1 MMILFK
7 NNHILAIAL
16 PSLRISPL
24 LIIRIA
30 AIVLLYAVAVLFTV
44 IYIQSIGSGI
54 GIFSGLFHVTLISQ
68 SLETFFYVVGA
79 LILMPWSLSNAPQI
93 KEYPLIILFTVL
105 GGSLLLSSA
114 DLVSMY
120 LSIELQSFAVY
131 VLASIYKDSES
142 ATSAGLKYFLL
153 GGLSSCLILLGC
165 GLIYTYTGLTN
176 LESIYTLI
184 SVSEGH
190 NLVQGIVLG
199 LVLTGVGF
207 LFKVAAAPFHNWA
220 PDVYN
225 DVPTIVTTWLTVM
238 PKITIL
244 IFLLD
249 LQSGSI
255 IASLPVIEASMPA
268 FITDVSAAHNSAFYV
283 FKNLLLICSVL
294 SLIIGTVVGL
304 AQHKIKRLFAYSTIS
319 HVGFLLLS
327 MAINTEQSLESF
339 LFYLVQYSL
348 TNVNTFFILLAF
360 GYVLFG
366 AKAQDKNKSNTVN
379 SQNISDIELISDL
392 KGQFFNQPI
401 LSLSFAI
408 CLFSMAGVPPLLGF
422 FGKQSVLYASMS
434 TGYYFLSLVAI
445 VVSVIS
451 ASYYL
456 RIIRVVFFD
465 ASTNSTT
472 TNSTVATESTIAN
485 KVLANA
491 ELMNKSI
498 IQNSHSFV
506 IAILTLSI
514 VLFFIKPTLVLNSIQ
529 LLALSMY
536 NI

>member
-1 MMILFK
+1 MVLIFFQ
-7 NNHILAIAL
+7 NIIAIAL

-24 LIIRIA
+24 LLIRIA
-30 AIVLLYAVAVLFTV
+30 TIALLYAAALSFNVV
-44 IYIQSIGSGI
+44 YIQSIGSGI

-68 SLETFFYVVGA
+68 SIETFFYLVGA
-79 LILMPWSLSNAPQI
+79 LILMPWSLSNVPQI
-93 KEYPLIILFTVL
+93 KEYPLVILFTVL

-207 LFKVAAAPFHNWA
+207 LFKIAAAPFHNWS

-255 IASLPVIEASMPA
+255 ITSLPIIETSMPA
-268 FITDVSAAHNSAFYV
+268 FLTDLSAAHGADFYV
-283 FKNLLLICSVL
+283 FKNLLLICSAL
-294 SLIIGTVVGL
+294 SLIM
-304 AQHKIKRLFAYSTIS
+304 YS
-319 HVGFLLLS
+319 
-327 MAINTEQSLESF
+327 
-339 LFYLVQYSL
+339 
-348 TNVNTFFILLAF
+348 
-360 GYVLFG
+360 
-366 AKAQDKNKSNTVN
+366 
-379 SQNISDIELISDL
+379 
-392 KGQFFNQPI
+392 
-401 LSLSFAI
+401 
-408 CLFSMAGVPPLLGF
+408 CW
-422 FGKQSVLYASMS
+422 ASS
-434 TGYYFLSLVAI
+434 T
-445 VVSVIS
+445 
-451 ASYYL
+451 
-456 RIIRVVFFD
+456 
-465 ASTNSTT
+465 
-472 TNSTVATESTIAN
+472 
-485 KVLANA
+485 
-491 ELMNKSI
+491 
-498 IQNSHSFV
+498 
-506 IAILTLSI
+506 
-514 VLFFIKPTLVLNSIQ
+514 
-529 LLALSMY
+529 
-536 NI
+536 

>member
-1 MMILFK
+1 
-7 NNHILAIAL
+7 
-16 PSLRISPL
+16 
-24 LIIRIA
+24 
-30 AIVLLYAVAVLFTV
+30 
-44 IYIQSIGSGI
+44 
-54 GIFSGLFHVTLISQ
+54 
-68 SLETFFYVVGA
+68 
-79 LILMPWSLSNAPQI
+79 
-93 KEYPLIILFTVL
+93 
-105 GGSLLLSSA
+105 
-114 DLVSMY
+114 
-120 LSIELQSFAVY
+120 
-131 VLASIYKDSES
+131 
-142 ATSAGLKYFLL
+142 
-153 GGLSSCLILLGC
+153 
-165 GLIYTYTGLTN
+165 
-176 LESIYTLI
+176 
-184 SVSEGH
+184 
-190 NLVQGIVLG
+190 
-199 LVLTGVGF
+199 
-207 LFKVAAAPFHNWA
+207 
-220 PDVYN
+220 
-225 DVPTIVTTWLTVM
+225 M

-255 IASLPVIEASMPA
+255 IASLPTIEASVPA
-268 FITDVSAAHNSAFYV
+268 FITDVSAAHSASSFYV

-304 AQHKIKRLFAYSTIS
+304 AQHQIKRLFAYSTIS

-379 SQNISDIELISDL
+379 SQNASDIELISDL
-392 KGQFFNQPI
+392 KGQFLNQPI
-401 LSLSFAI
+401 LSLSFAV

-456 RIIRVVFFD
+456 RIIRVIFFD
-465 ASTNSTT
+465 ASTDSTT
-472 TNSTVATESTIAN
+472 TNSTVATESTISN

-514 VLFFIKPTLVLNSIQ
+514 ILFFIKPTLVLNSIQ

>member
-1 MMILFK
+1 MGENSTSVGVMLLACIIT
-7 NNHILAIAL
+7 NILAIAL

-24 LIIRIA
+24 LLIRIA
-30 AIVLLYAVAVLFTV
+30 TIALLYAAALSFNVV
-44 IYIQSIGSGI
+44 YIQSIGSGI

-68 SLETFFYVVGA
+68 SIETFFYLVGA
-79 LILMPWSLSNAPQI
+79 LILMPWSLSNVPQI
-93 KEYPLIILFTVL
+93 KEYPLVILFTLL
-105 GGSLLLSSA
+105 GGSLLVSSA

-207 LFKVAAAPFHNWA
+207 LFKIAAAPFHNWA

-244 IFLLD
+244 IFLFD

-255 IASLPVIEASMPA
+255 IASLPIIEASMPS
-268 FITDVSAAHNSAFYV
+268 FITDLGAAQGADFYV

-304 AQHKIKRLFAYSTIS
+304 AQHKIKRLLAYSTIS

-327 MAINTEQSLESF
+327 LAINTEQSLESF

-366 AKAQDKNKSNTVN
+366 AKAQYRNKLNTVN
-379 SQNISDIELISDL
+379 SQNTSDIELISDL
-392 KGQFFNQPI
+392 KGQFFNQPM
-401 LSLSFAI
+401 LSLSFAV
-408 CLFSMAGVPPLLGF
+408 CLFSMAGIDIVTPVDVLIAGIFPVRIYPNSQSSRKEILAENK
-422 FGKQSVLYASMS
+422 GKMGVYRWFNNI
-434 TGYYFLSLVAI
+434 TRK
-445 VVSVIS
+445 
-451 ASYYL
+451 SY
-456 RIIRVVFFD
+456 
-465 ASTNSTT
+465 
-472 TNSTVATESTIAN
+472 
-485 KVLANA
+485 
-491 ELMNKSI
+491 
-498 IQNSHSFV
+498 
-506 IAILTLSI
+506 
-514 VLFFIKPTLVLNSIQ
+514 
-529 LLALSMY
+529 
-536 NI
+536 